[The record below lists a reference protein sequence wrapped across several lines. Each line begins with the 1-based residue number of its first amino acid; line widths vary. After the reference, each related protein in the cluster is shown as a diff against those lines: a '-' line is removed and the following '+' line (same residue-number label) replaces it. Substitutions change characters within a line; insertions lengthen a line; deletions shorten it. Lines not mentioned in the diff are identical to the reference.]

1 MKTNIKEKQQKN
13 TCQAIIISN
22 RNQKLKLNQKK
33 RNNKNKQKIVKKQ
46 RTKEI
51 YKKRSK
57 IVKNVSY

>member
-1 MKTNIKEKQQKN
+1 MPSNYNIKQKSK
-13 TCQAIIISN
+13 TKTKS
-22 RNQKLKLNQKK
+22 KK